1 LHGETTGVV
10 SVQTESRGSVDDAY
24 IRFADR
30 ADRYEQYKERLAG
43 QRERDEILEDF
54 RDRHVQ
60 SPDAILAIVTRD
72 AWEDL
77 RELVQY
83 AVSDDRTLT
92 SFKDMLD
99 ANANKRVQTLFAA
112 VRDNL
117 FAGDEA
123 RAVTFLRHLDVR
135 DSGPDMDRIAQ
146 DTTTHYLQRVVTP
159 AAGTFDLLVR
169 LAQTTGKT
177 GTPLGEE
184 DIHAYLTARRRRV
197 FSLRST
203 DRIFLT
209 PGEYRRRVESDVPL
223 GYAGQTVGRDAI
235 LDDIVDRVARGEE
248 AVAISAAPGLG
259 KTRLC
264 LDLAAR
270 LADDGR
276 TRDLTVL
283 FARPTAR
290 PSDADLEQFEPGKRY
305 LIVLDN
311 AHEAEAMLTLLR
323 EALGNPNLASGVQ
336 VVVTIHPSYAEEMKR
351 ALATATRTVVE
362 IPLTPIAAHDL
373 DALLSHAPYGVAD
386 DQLRGQIV
394 HVADGNPLLAQFAV
408 EVARDGGDVS
418 ALHTRDI
425 PGQYLQR
432 FTAHVGWSD
441 PEAMHRYLAI
451 LAALRRIEAQWPQLR
466 EQIRAVAGLDAA
478 QEERLLGLLQR
489 AGVVRRNVRSIRLKP
504 DLLRDYV
511 LDAAFFAPD
520 RRHDYADMVVREFLP
535 FKLNTIIHSAAEAE
549 RRTTDQAATEVLD
562 EMFVAIEQVVQ
573 GAGNATRLRLIEMMR
588 DAAFYRPDDA
598 LGVVLPIVEGPE
610 GADEQAPDP
619 LFGRAWTPTHAHVL
633 QAIVE
638 TLGQTRYSLGDSLD
652 ALFALATYRPDDA
665 RYDQVRSRALAMLE
679 ETSAYDPYTK
689 PYAVQATVVEHLKD
703 WIAEPSGRAVGLR
716 LLPHLLTTGF
726 TSSRMSPARP
736 MEATITSG
744 ALPHTPTLAD
754 IYRGALTIA
763 ETLYDTS
770 ADVAERTAI
779 IKACD
784 QLIEHLWHA
793 SVTPELRQT
802 MGDVCNGLVETFER
816 WAMDPSVP
824 LPALEEMYDWAHRA
838 RTLGILPESKLDAL
852 LHLPQAND
860 TFDAYLQL
868 MGFPMRYRRDKAFEE
883 VEQEQ
888 EVWIQQAGGRIT
900 PATLD
905 AWLEMVHR
913 IIDEYGRS
921 HDHLFIG
928 RIQALLEIVT
938 ARDPSIGQA
947 MVDRLAAG
955 DGHLRPLL
963 FVPLVAL
970 RKARPDTFQAYARRW
985 LDRPLA
991 PRGTGASVDYAVGCH
1006 TT

>member
-1 LHGETTGVV
+1 MGN
-10 SVQTESRGSVDDAY
+10 
-24 IRFADR
+24 AD
-30 ADRYEQYKERLAG
+30 
-43 QRERDEILEDF
+43 
-54 RDRHVQ
+54 
-60 SPDAILAIVTRD
+60 
-72 AWEDL
+72 
-77 RELVQY
+77 
-83 AVSDDRTLT
+83 
-92 SFKDMLD
+92 
-99 ANANKRVQTLFAA
+99 
-112 VRDNL
+112 
-117 FAGDEA
+117 
-123 RAVTFLRHLDVR
+123 
-135 DSGPDMDRIAQ
+135 
-146 DTTTHYLQRVVTP
+146 
-159 AAGTFDLLVR
+159 
-169 LAQTTGKT
+169 
-177 GTPLGEE
+177 
-184 DIHAYLTARRRRV
+184 
-197 FSLRST
+197 
-203 DRIFLT
+203 
-209 PGEYRRRVESDVPL
+209 
-223 GYAGQTVGRDAI
+223 
-235 LDDIVDRVARGEE
+235 
-248 AVAISAAPGLG
+248 
-259 KTRLC
+259 
-264 LDLAAR
+264 
-270 LADDGR
+270 
-276 TRDLTVL
+276 
-283 FARPTAR
+283 
-290 PSDADLEQFEPGKRY
+290 
-305 LIVLDN
+305 
-311 AHEAEAMLTLLR
+311 
-323 EALGNPNLASGVQ
+323 LASGVQ
-336 VVVTIHPSYAEEMKR
+336 VVATIHPSYAEEMKR

-386 DQLRGQIV
+386 DRLRDQIV

-408 EVARDGGDVS
+408 EVVRDGGDVS

-520 RRHDYADMVVREFLP
+520 RRYDYADMVVREFLP

-610 GADEQAPDP
+610 GTDEQASDP

-638 TLGQTRYSLGDSLD
+638 TLGQTRYHSLGDSVD

-665 RYDQVRSRALAMLE
+665 RYDQVRSRALAVLE
-679 ETSAYDPYTK
+679 DTSTYDPYTK
-689 PYAVQATVVEHLKD
+689 PYAWRATVVERLKD
-703 WIAEPSGRAVGLR
+703 WIAEPNGRAVGLR

-744 ALPHTPTLAD
+744 ALPHTPTLVG
-754 IYRGALTIA
+754 IYRDALTIA
-763 ETLYDTS
+763 ATLYDSS

-779 IKACD
+779 IKALG
-784 QLIEHLWHA
+784 QLIGQLWHA

-802 MGDVCNGLVETFER
+802 IADVCNGLVETFER
-816 WAMDPSVP
+816 WAMDSSVP

-868 MGFPMRYRRDKAFEE
+868 MGFPMRYRRDKTFED

-888 EVWIQQAGGRIT
+888 EAWLQQAGGRIT

-921 HDHLFIG
+921 HDHLFIIG
-928 RIQALLEIVT
+928 RIQALLEIAT
-938 ARDPSIGQA
+938 ARDPSVGRA
-947 MVDRLAAG
+947 CRFRLETGPPFRGKTGPPPKECSCLTGGRGRVSLSSLKDTVVELLPVGCLATGSRRSTVVRDRGGRAWLACVPVPAPAG
-955 DGHLRPLL
+955 
-963 FVPLVAL
+963 
-970 RKARPDTFQAYARRW
+970 
-985 LDRPLA
+985 A
-991 PRGTGASVDYAVGCH
+991 PRDRGRSRRVPAPAPTG
-1006 TT
+1006 